1 MASSSSRSSQWSA
14 SSSRGRGG
22 KEKERFTAL
31 VPYRVGPYDYSPVVK
46 CLCNRK
52 APCWTSW
59 SDDNPGRRYY
69 RCPSGLKPGDCGYYA
84 WIDRQTT
91 EYERILLCDL
101 CDAVWQLRRRKQRSS
116 RFRGFRRKMEI

>member
-1 MASSSSRSSQWSA
+1 MASSSSRSSRWSA

-22 KEKERFTAL
+22 GEKERFTA
-31 VPYRVGPYDYSPVVK
+31 P

-69 RCPSGLKPGDCGYYA
+69 ICPSGLKPGDCDYYA
-84 WIDRQTT
+84 WIDRQAT

-101 CDAVWQLRRRKQRSS
+101 RDAVWQLRKEKAEEQQQV
-116 RFRGFRRKMEI
+116 